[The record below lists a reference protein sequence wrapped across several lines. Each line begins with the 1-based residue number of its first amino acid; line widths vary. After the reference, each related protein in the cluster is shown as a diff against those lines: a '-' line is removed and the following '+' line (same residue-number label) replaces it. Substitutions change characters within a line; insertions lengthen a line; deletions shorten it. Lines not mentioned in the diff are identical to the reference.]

1 MTTLVIK
8 YTTEEYEHDGYC
20 SDYTKGS
27 PVRLLKKND
36 SITIPLADFND
47 VYGNKEP
54 ITINNI
60 EDIVTSRLMA
70 NAITAAHIPS
80 ITPLYESEWRLG
92 FTNAPRKR
100 YRDRHFK
107 FFKDSLNMMLIS
119 KIISDS
125 YRQVG
130 LSTNFGHECCSGGGG
145 GGLGYCGLLGHYTIT
160 GVDCI

>member
-80 ITPLYESEWRLG
+80 FTPLYESEIHLG
-92 FTNAPRKR
+92 FTNNREKR
-100 YRDRHFK
+100 YRDRHYE
-107 FFKDSLNMMLIS
+107 FFKDSLRMMHIS

-130 LSTNFGHECCSGGGG
+130 LSTNFGHSCCSGVS
-145 GGLGYCGLLGHYTIT
+145 GYCGLLGHYTVT
-160 GVDCI
+160 SVDCI

>member
-27 PVRLLKKND
+27 VRLTNTHHR
-36 SITIPLADFND
+36 IMAPVADFNG
-47 VYGNKEP
+47 VFNNKEP
-54 ITINNI
+54 ITIHNI
-60 EDIVTSRLMA
+60 EDIVISQLMA

-80 ITPLYESEWRLG
+80 FTPLYESERHLG
-92 FTNAPRKR
+92 FTNNREKR
-100 YRDRHFK
+100 YRDRHYE
-107 FFKDSLNMMLIS
+107 FFKDSLRMMHIS

-130 LSTNFGHECCSGGGG
+130 LSTNFGHSCCSGVS
-145 GGLGYCGLLGHYTIT
+145 GYCGLLGHYTVT
-160 GVDCI
+160 SVDCI

>member
-27 PVRLLKKND
+27 VRLTNTRHR
-36 SITIPLADFND
+36 IMAPVADFND
-47 VYGNKEP
+47 VFNNKEL
-54 ITINNI
+54 ITIHNI
-60 EDIVTSRLMA
+60 EDIVISQLMA

-80 ITPLYESEWRLG
+80 FTPLYESEIHLG
-92 FTNAPRKR
+92 FTNNREKR
-100 YRDRHFK
+100 YRDRHYE
-107 FFKDSLNMMLIS
+107 FFKDSLRMMHIS

-130 LSTNFGHECCSGGGG
+130 LSTNFGHACS

-160 GVDCI
+160 GVECI

>member
-1 MTTLVIK
+1 MATLVIK
-8 YTTEEYEHDGYC
+8 YTTEKYEHDGYC
-20 SDYTKGS
+20 YDYTKGS
-27 PVRLLKKND
+27 PVRLLKKHD
-36 SITIPLADFND
+36 SITTPLADFND
-47 VYGNKEP
+47 VFKNKEP

-60 EDIVTSRLMA
+60 KDIVISRLGE

-80 ITPLYESEWRLG
+80 ITPLYESELLLG
-92 FTNAPRKR
+92 FTNSPRKR

-107 FFKDSLNMMLIS
+107 FFKNSQHMMLVS

-130 LSTNFGHECCSGGGG
+130 GKGRRFGHECCSGRC
-145 GGLGYCGLLGHYTIT
+145 GYCGLLGHYTIT

>member
-8 YTTEEYEHDGYC
+8 YISE
-20 SDYTKGS
+20 DYKKGS
-27 PVRLLKKND
+27 VRLTEKKNAV
-36 SITIPLADFND
+36 PVADFND
-47 VYGNKEP
+47 VFNNKEP
-54 ITINNI
+54 ITIDNI
-60 EDIVTSRLMA
+60 EDIVISQLMA
-70 NAITAAHIPS
+70 NAITSAHIPS
-80 ITPLYESEWRLG
+80 FTPLYESEIHLG
-92 FTNAPRKR
+92 FTNNREKR
-100 YRDRHFK
+100 YRDRHYE
-107 FFKDSLNMMLIS
+107 FFKDSLRMMHIS